1 MFGHYPYILPNHL
14 VALEAAIRTH
24 NNRGTLANPPLL
36 ARLYKIAID
45 GINTGTGLNSAQ
57 VHASVI
63 DTRKDIRVSTATDLA
78 TGVYLQ
84 LARLDPKAG
93 PLLTLG
99 QKWAMEG
106 NNTVQGN
113 SSVTFW

>member
-1 MFGHYPYILPNHL
+1 MFGHYPYILPNHI
-14 VALEAAIRTH
+14 VALETSVRKH
-24 NNRGTLANPPLL
+24 NNLGTLANPQLL

-45 GINTGTGLNSAQ
+45 GVNTGASLLSAQ
-57 VHASVI
+57 IHASVI
-63 DTRKDIRVSTATDLA
+63 DTKKDIRVSTATDLA
-78 TGVYLQ
+78 SGVYLQ
-84 LARLDPKAG
+84 LVRVDAKAN